1 MSIWSTFCG
10 SVTTHPSKKIS
21 IKTLL
26 KSSYDDEVFVTV
38 DTSTTPSGYYCHRV
52 EGSICLDDQG
62 AWDVMSQ
69 FFNQIKTA
77 DPSAVIDITVS
88 IRCYR

>member
-1 MSIWSTFCG
+1 MAIWSTFCG

-21 IKTLL
+21 INTLL
-26 KSSYDDEVFVTV
+26 TSVYDEVFVTV
-38 DTSTTPSGYYCHRV
+38 DTTKTPSGYYRHQV
-52 EGSICLDDQG
+52 EGSICLDGQS
-62 AWDVMSQ
+62 AWDAMSQ

-88 IRCYR
+88 VRCYR